1 MAGVTPLRL
10 TVVALTLA
18 VAAAAALWV
27 VTYRV
32 PEPYVGP
39 ALAPSSSYFYLP
51 SYSSPAWTTP
61 VAVLMGTAAVGAAVL
76 VLRRSR

>member
-1 MAGVTPLRL
+1 M
-10 TVVALTLA
+10 
-18 VAAAAALWV
+18 WV

-32 PEPYVGP
+32 PEPNVVLP
-39 ALAPSSSYFYLP
+39 AGVPRSNFFYLP

-61 VAVLMGTAAVGAAVL
+61 VAVLIGIAAIGAAAC